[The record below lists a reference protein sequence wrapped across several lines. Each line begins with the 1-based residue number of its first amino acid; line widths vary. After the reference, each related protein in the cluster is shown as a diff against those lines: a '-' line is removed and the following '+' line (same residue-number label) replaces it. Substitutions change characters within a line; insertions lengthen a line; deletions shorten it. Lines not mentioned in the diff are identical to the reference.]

1 MADLHDVENALVTII
16 AAALYPNGTG
26 QASAITAPC
35 KVLPGWPPPQM
46 LAGTVSVSV
55 FAIAAASKLT
65 SRYPTEWMPLTT
77 VAATITAAVA
87 GNVVTLGG
95 TVSRPQNVTLI
106 VNGKPYS
113 YAVQAGDTLTSIA
126 TGVATLVNADVA
138 CTSSGAVITAAT
150 TARIVARVGGSGTA
164 IKELRRQEQRF
175 QVTVWS
181 PTPELRAAAVPV
193 IDTKLASINFITL
206 ADGMAARIYYFGTA
220 SIDTGEIVG
229 SYRRDLFF
237 VVEYAT
243 TITETESQITSVT
256 DNITGGPMNP
266 PTPGGTVVPTVS

>member
-35 KVLPGWPPPQM
+35 KVMPGWPPPQTLDNDL

-150 TARIVARVGGSGTA
+150 TARIVARVGGSGRNNGFRSRSGA
-164 IKELRRQEQRF
+164 RHPSFERRRF
-175 QVTVWS
+175 
-181 PTPELRAAAVPV
+181 P
-193 IDTKLASINFITL
+193 
-206 ADGMAARIYYFGTA
+206 
-220 SIDTGEIVG
+220 
-229 SYRRDLFF
+229 
-237 VVEYAT
+237 
-243 TITETESQITSVT
+243 
-256 DNITGGPMNP
+256 
-266 PTPGGTVVPTVS
+266 